1 MAKKPATDW
10 GSVARSAS
18 DRAHQY
24 ELETIKAELKAA
36 NNAHQETLRALESAR
51 LASTRCVKI
60 NKAPASKSAADDL
73 VEVIFSDVHGNQHDP
88 AAFGRLIQD
97 LKIIRPDRIIIGGD
111 FINCGGFLA
120 EHHTMGYVA
129 DTEDSY
135 EEDVKV
141 SNLLLDEI
149 IKAAPGAEIHYIE
162 GNHEWRVER
171 WAVNSKLAHFKDVE
185 LLRRTF
191 APEHVLRL
199 KERGIAYYRQGLT
212 HGDCT
217 VPGWVKFDKI
227 NFVHKIS
234 NSSDAADVA
243 LSKAAGNIVYF
254 DTHRASFKPKF
265 KASLGLIAAWNPGCL
280 CKRQPLYA
288 NTNPTEWTHG
298 YLVRFISRKTGAFQM
313 VNVTIDDGQSFA
325 SMLLKNRS

>member
-1 MAKKPATDW
+1 MSNKTKEW
-10 GSVARSAS
+10 GAIARAGAAREH
-18 DRAHQY
+18 DY
-24 ELETIKAELKAA
+24 EVERLRSEIKAL
-36 NNAHQETLRALESAR
+36 NNAHKETLQALESAR
-51 LASTRCVKI
+51 LAGMKLVKI
-60 NKAPASKSAADDL
+60 TKSKPSSTSSDDL

-97 LKIIRPDRIIIGGD
+97 LKVIRPDRIIIGGD

-129 DTEDSY
+129 DTQDSY

-149 IKAAPGAEIHYIE
+149 IKAAPGAEIHYVE

-191 APEHVLRL
+191 APEYVLRL
-199 KERGIAYYRQGLT
+199 KDRGISYYRQGQI

-227 NFVHKIS
+227 SFVHKIS

-254 DTHRASFKPKF
+254 DTHRASYKPKY
-265 KASLGLIAAWNPGCL
+265 KPNLGLIAAWNPGCL
-280 CKRQPLYA
+280 CLRQPLYA

-313 VNVTIDDGQSFA
+313 VNVTIDNGQSFA